1 MTFDIDKENLHVV
14 LAPATAF
21 VAAAT
26 AAAATTATTMTE
38 DSSKDKNNSD
48 SPVLFVRGED
58 VKSAAFMVELPIL
71 VHLSRPA
78 SLSMKSAMGNLVGGS
93 TNTSCKRQLDP
104 DMKWHSNWL
113 LVSKSIK
120 PNYFSYVGTNVHS
133 KSFSGTT

>member
-1 MTFDIDKENLHVV
+1 VTFDIDKENLHVV

-26 AAAATTATTMTE
+26 AAAAATATTTTE
-38 DSSKDKNNSD
+38 DSSKDKDNSD

-58 VKSAAFMVELPIL
+58 VESAAFTVELPIL

-104 DMKWHSNWL
+104 DMKWLSN
-113 LVSKSIK
+113 
-120 PNYFSYVGTNVHS
+120 
-133 KSFSGTT
+133 